1 MFIYTRRK
9 AWSAGAC
16 DFIAGKLAIPFR
28 RLTLLI
34 FTAPAARDTIFLI
47 TKEWYYMKHT
57 SKERKSQERQ
67 PSSNSLPVLFPDTAG
82 IDIGSKSHFVAVP
95 SDGDSI
101 PVREFATFT
110 ADLYQMVNWLKECGI
125 KHVVM
130 ESTGVYWIPAFEL
143 LESNGFEVKLVNARH
158 VKNVSAHKTD
168 VLDCQWLQQLGTFG
182 LIKGAFRPADS
193 ILPLRVYLR
202 QRDMLIKSAAV
213 HIQHMQKALTQM
225 NLHLHNVISDIT
237 GVTGMAIIRNIVA
250 GITDP
255 KVLASFRD
263 ERCRNPEAV
272 IEASLVG
279 NYREE
284 HLFSLK
290 QALELYDFYAKQIAT
305 CDHQIEKEA
314 KKQETKC
321 DFEKLKRLKE
331 NSKPPKSNRK
341 LKKHEYA
348 FDLTY
353 ELIRM
358 TSVNL
363 TKIPAIGA
371 STALTIV
378 SEIGLDMSRWRSAKS
393 FASWLG
399 LCPGNKVSGGRKL
412 SGKTKPCAN
421 RVAIALRIA
430 ANTLYNSQCAY
441 GAFLRRMKARLG
453 SPKAI
458 TALAHKLAKLIYVM
472 LKYGGEYV
480 EKGVEFYEEMY
491 RKRREDSLKRKA
503 NEMGYDIVARAA

>member
-1 MFIYTRRK
+1 
-9 AWSAGAC
+9 
-16 DFIAGKLAIPFR
+16 
-28 RLTLLI
+28 
-34 FTAPAARDTIFLI
+34 
-47 TKEWYYMKHT
+47 MKHT
-57 SKERKSQERQ
+57 SNKKKSQERQ
-67 PSSNSLPVLFPDTAG
+67 SSNSLPVLFPNTAG
-82 IDIGSKSHFVAVP
+82 IDIGSKSHYVAVP
-95 SDGDSI
+95 SERDSR
-101 PVREFATFT
+101 PVREFSTFT
-110 ADLYQMVNWLKECGI
+110 ADLHQMVNWLRECGI
-125 KHVVM
+125 KDIIM
-130 ESTGVYWIPAFEL
+130 ESTGVYWLSAFEL
-143 LESNGFEVKLVNARH
+143 LESSGFNVKLVNARH

-182 LIKGAFRPADS
+182 LVKGAFRPADA
-193 ILPLRVYLR
+193 ILPLRTYLR

-237 GVTGMAIIRNIVA
+237 GVTGMAIIRKIVA
-250 GITDP
+250 GTTDP
-255 KVLASFRD
+255 KVLASLRD
-263 ERCRNPEAV
+263 ERCRNPEEV

-290 QALELYDFYAKQIAT
+290 QALELYDFYAEKIAA
-305 CDHQIEKEA
+305 CDRQIEKEA
-314 KKQETKC
+314 KRQETKC
-321 DFEKLKRLKE
+321 DSEKLQQLKE
-331 NSKPPKSNRK
+331 NSRPPRVCKK

-348 FDLTY
+348 FDLTS
-353 ELIRM
+353 ELIRI
-358 TSVNL
+358 TGVDL
-363 TKIPAIGA
+363 TKIPAMGA

-430 ANTLYNSQCAY
+430 ANTLYNSECAF

-458 TALAHKLAKLIYVM
+458 TALAHKLAKLIYRM

-491 RKRREDSLKRKA
+491 RKRREASLRKKA
-503 NEMGYDIVARAA
+503 KEMGYDLTPQAA